1 MTQGIV
7 RFKTDDGRDLQL
19 SAREVTEM
27 VCPQATPQEV
37 ALFLR
42 YCEAHRLD
50 PIGTKDAY
58 LVKYG
63 GSPATMITGYQ
74 VFNRRAKTFP
84 DYRGIKSGVVVMRDG
99 RIEHK
104 QGNAVYKQVGEEL
117 IGGWAEVYVDGWEAP
132 VYSEVD
138 LSAYST
144 GRSNW
149 SKMPGVM
156 IEKVAKSNAWR
167 TAYPDEFANMYTSKE
182 MGRAAGAADE
192 RPAADVRQERAPADV
207 SPIRRI
213 FPAYANACFA
223 VADKAERYA
232 AATRAILDR
241 IGADDM
247 SDLTEAQVR
256 RAVSFMEEEAAH
268 AARQEEAH
276 VACEAYEAY
285 EDGGYETVEEF

>member
-1 MTQGIV
+1 MAQGIV
-7 RFKTDDGRDLQL
+7 RFKTDDGRDMQL

-63 GSPATMITGYQ
+63 GSAAKMVTGYQ

-99 RIEHK
+99 TIHHK
-104 QGNAVYKQVGEEL
+104 QGNAVYKQIGEEL
-117 IGGWAEVYVDGWEAP
+117 IGGWAEVYVEGWKAP

-138 LSAYST
+138 LGAYST
-144 GRSNW
+144 GQANW
-149 SKMPGVM
+149 KSMPGVM

-167 TAYPDEFANMYTSKE
+167 TAYPDEFSNMYTSEE
-182 MGRAAGAADE
+182 MDQAVK
-192 RPAADVRQERAPADV
+192 PAEDVVQDPVDV
-207 SPIRRI
+207 SPIKRI
-213 FPAYANACFA
+213 FPAYADACFDA
-223 VADKAERYA
+223 PDKVGRYA
-232 AATRAILDR
+232 MATQAILDHV
-241 IGADDM
+241 GAGDM
-247 SDLTEAQVR
+247 SALTEAQVR
-256 RAVSFMEEEAAH
+256 GAVSFMEEETA
-268 AARQEEAH
+268 AARRDEQP
-276 VACEAYEAY
+276 VYEAY
-285 EDGGYETVEEF
+285 EDGDYETVEEF